1 MTGKQD
7 RIHVIQMRFGLWL
20 VAGVASFAL
29 ASVASAQLGD
39 SSFDQFDH
47 PAIEYLARPARDPV
61 SALIR
66 RIDAGDLQ
74 LSFDAQD
81 GYLPALLKALE
92 IPTESQVVV
101 FSKTSTQLNLINPRN
116 PRAVYFND
124 SVSLGWT
131 RGTFV
136 LEVAS
141 QDPILGTIFYELD
154 QHRVEKPTLRRT
166 RACLRCHHSLYTN
179 GVPGRLVRS
188 MATAADGSTL
198 AGTRNLVTDHRTPY
212 DQRWGGW
219 YVTGRTGGLVHM
231 GNSFATSLNGTTIER
246 SPDLA
251 TLQGKFDTTGYLTPY
266 SDIVA
271 LMVLEHQAHLM
282 NLLTRLGWET
292 RAADYETQTGDSSL
306 LPPGRASFS
315 FDRAVTEIVD
325 YLLFVDEAPLPGP
338 VEGTSGFAEE
348 FTRRGPFDRRGRSL
362 RQLDLERRLMRYPC
376 SYVIYSPVFDELPDR
391 ARDAIYRRLWQVLG
405 GNDQSGK
412 YSLLSEN
419 DRTAI
424 VQILRE
430 TKPGLPDYFR

>member
-1 MTGKQD
+1 
-7 RIHVIQMRFGLWL
+7 MRFGLWL

-61 SALIR
+61 AALIR

-74 LSFDAQD
+74 LSFDAQH

-124 SVSLGWT
+124 SVSLGWM

-141 QDPILGTIFYELD
+141 QDPVLGTIFYELD

-188 MATAADGSTL
+188 MATAADGTTL

-219 YVTGRTGGLVHM
+219 YVTGRTDGLVHM

-306 LPPGRASFS
+306 LTPGRASFS